1 MDMKKVL
8 VADDE
13 QAIVRLVSDFLS
25 KNGYEP
31 LAAYDGEEALEVF
44 NSNDDIS
51 LIILDIMMPKMDG
64 WEVCRTIRQTSNVPV
79 IMLTARSQEFDE
91 LMGFE
96 SGADDYVTK
105 PFRPTILM
113 KRVAALL
120 KRDSD
125 FDTRDVYS
133 VDGLTL
139 DSAAHEVRIN
149 DKPVTLTLKEY
160 SILVSLVSA
169 PGKVFTRESLLDEI
183 WGYDFDG
190 GMRTVDSHVA
200 RLRTKL
206 GDWGANHIKTIYG
219 TGYKIES
226 D

>member
-1 MDMKKVL
+1 MKKVL

-44 NSNDDIS
+44 NANSDIA

-125 FDTRDVYS
+125 LNTRDVYS

-206 GDWGANHIKTIYG
+206 GDWGARHIKTIYG

>member
-1 MDMKKVL
+1 MKKVL

-31 LAAYDGEEALEVF
+31 LPAYDGEEALEVF

-51 LIILDIMMPKMDG
+51 LIILDIMMPKIDG
-64 WEVCRTIRQTSNVPV
+64 WEVCRTIRKTSNVPV

-96 SGADDYVTK
+96 AGADDYVTK

-125 FDTRDVYS
+125 FDTRDVFS
-133 VDGLTL
+133 IDGLTL

-169 PGKVFTRESLLDEI
+169 PGKVFTRESLLDQI

-206 GDWGANHIKTIYG
+206 GDWGAKHIKTIYG

>member
-1 MDMKKVL
+1 MKKVL

-44 NSNDDIS
+44 NANSDIA

-96 SGADDYVTK
+96 SGADDCVTK

-125 FDTRDVYS
+125 LNTRDVYS

-206 GDWGANHIKTIYG
+206 GDWGARHIKTIYG